1 MKMKAIWINR
11 MAEREKRL
19 REIRLRLSIRE
30 SLEMS
35 NNQYEAENTNIG
47 RKIKLF

>member
-1 MKMKAIWINR
+1 MKMKALWINR

-19 REIRLRLSIRE
+19 REIQLRLSIRE

-35 NNQYEAENTNIG
+35 NNQYDGDNTNMGIAHF
-47 RKIKLF
+47 I